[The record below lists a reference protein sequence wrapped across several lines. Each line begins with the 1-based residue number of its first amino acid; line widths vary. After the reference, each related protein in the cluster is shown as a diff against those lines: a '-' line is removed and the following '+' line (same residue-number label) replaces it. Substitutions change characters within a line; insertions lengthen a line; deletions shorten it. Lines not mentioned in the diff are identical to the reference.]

1 MNHFGSVGWRKS
13 NGKPCKPYVKFSVEP
28 QALKVTTATEN
39 KSSKAK
45 SSLLK
50 KHEMKSLANYELDTI
65 YLIKYEF
72 LSQIFKNNFM
82 KFILNISRQ
91 LTYVFFICYFY
102 LKTH

>member
-1 MNHFGSVGWRKS
+1 MNHSGSMGWRKS
-13 NGKPCKPYVKFSVEP
+13 NGKPCKPRVKFSIEP
-28 QALKVTTATEN
+28 QALKVTTATKN

-72 LSQIFKNNFM
+72 LSQVFKNI
-82 KFILNISRQ
+82 IL
-91 LTYVFFICYFY
+91 
-102 LKTH
+102 